1 MALDIASLRENYTKG
16 SLDKSDVFVSPF
28 LQFEKWFNEALES
41 QIKEPNAMVLATVSS
56 ENKPSSRVV
65 LLKGFDSGFNFF
77 TNYKSRKG
85 EELFQN
91 PNACLNFF
99 WNELERQV
107 RIEGVVEKLSD
118 SESDAYF
125 HSRPISSQIG
135 AIASNQS
142 EIIESRRFL
151 EEKESELLLHIQ
163 NKNID
168 RPTHWGGYKLIPNY
182 FEFWQGRPSRLH
194 DRIAYTLQSD
204 NTWQIDRLSP

>member
-151 EEKESELLLHIQ
+151 EEKESELLLQFQ

-168 RPTHWGGYKLIPNY
+168 RPAHWGGYKLIPNY

-194 DRIAYTLQSD
+194 DRIAYALQSD